1 MLVQKLDN
9 KGIATFSMKDEST
22 KKSFVDE
29 LDEYIREV
37 KVAYFKNNSSSCEP
51 EIFIKNVKD
60 LLSFSQR
67 TILDFIHDQVIS
79 TGYLERAIAKHF
91 LI

>member
-1 MLVQKLDN
+1 MVQKLDN

-37 KVAYFKNNSSSCEP
+37 KVSC
-51 EIFIKNVKD
+51 F
-60 LLSFSQR
+60 
-67 TILDFIHDQVIS
+67 
-79 TGYLERAIAKHF
+79 
-91 LI
+91 

>member
-37 KVAYFKNNSSSCEP
+37 KVAYKKKQTRVAVSLKF
-51 EIFIKNVKD
+51 
-60 LLSFSQR
+60 LLKMWKVYDPFLKRQSW
-67 TILDFIHDQVIS
+67 ILY
-79 TGYLERAIAKHF
+79 TTK
-91 LI
+91 